1 MTEPWTAEGEPVI
14 GENARTRPDLSFHIL
29 PACGTMVGVCVTL
42 IGLVKVAEA
51 RIGPSRV
58 DEYGA
63 LVSLLFLAG
72 SFTSYMSL
80 RHPER
85 PRFARTCEKIA
96 DRLFLAGLVG
106 LTAVSMLFAYEII

>member
-1 MTEPWTAEGEPVI
+1 MTELQPADHDPPTSTESGI
-14 GENARTRPDLSFHIL
+14 RRDLSFHIL

-42 IGLVKVAEA
+42 IGLVKITEA

-58 DEYGA
+58 DEYAA

-80 RHPER
+80 RHSDR
-85 PRFARTCEKIA
+85 PRFARSCEKIA

-106 LTAVSMLFAYEII
+106 LTAVSMLFAYEVI

>member
-1 MTEPWTAEGEPVI
+1 MIEPE
-14 GENARTRPDLSFHIL
+14 TRDGDPAPATRRELSFHIL

-42 IGLVKVAEA
+42 IGLVKIAEA

-58 DEYGA
+58 DEYAA
-63 LVSLLFLAG
+63 LVSLLFLVG

-80 RHPER
+80 RHPDR
-85 PRFARTCEKIA
+85 PAFARICEKIA

-106 LTAVSMLFAYEII
+106 LTAVSMLFAYEVI